1 MREVREERREGGVQ
15 HRVDEHEHGD
25 EEQQTAHRSHA
36 TNAQDPAAA
45 ADKPAMSRSLGL
57 PVLIL
62 SLAIGGFLFV
72 KQSQTA
78 GPTSSVATQ
87 AETQAAAAAAAT
99 DFAAAQPV
107 LQAWYS
113 DNGTY
118 AGVRCRRSTGSPS
131 FARTRRRTACNQA
144 PSTRPGPAGQPQPGP
159 C

>member
-1 MREVREERREGGVQ
+1 M
-15 HRVDEHEHGD
+15 
-25 EEQQTAHRSHA
+25 
-36 TNAQDPAAA
+36 
-45 ADKPAMSRSLGL
+45 
-57 PVLIL
+57 LIL

-118 AGVRCRRSTGSPS
+118 AGVSLPPVYGITVVRADATSYCLQSGTEHE
-131 FARTRRRTACNQA
+131 A
-144 PSTRPGPAGQPQPGP
+144 GPTGQPQPGP

>member
-1 MREVREERREGGVQ
+1 M
-15 HRVDEHEHGD
+15 
-25 EEQQTAHRSHA
+25 
-36 TNAQDPAAA
+36 
-45 ADKPAMSRSLGL
+45 
-57 PVLIL
+57 LIL

-107 LQAWYS
+107 LQAWYA

-118 AGVRCRRSTGSPS
+118 AGVTLPPVYGMTVVRADATSYCLQTGTEHE
-131 FARTRRRTACNQA
+131 A
-144 PSTRPGPAGQPQPGP
+144 GPAGQPQPGP